1 MSDQDQRRME
11 TKRKIEV
18 GRSQLP
24 TDDVSFD
31 LLREN
36 LVKLIK
42 QADKAA
48 NLIKPYSDTIRVFG
62 QYDADGITATSIFVK
77 ALLREGKSIHTTI
90 LKQLTA
96 INLELVKSSKESFVV
111 LIDFGSGQLEFLNQ
125 LKAKTIIIIDHH
137 QPQGQPAENIIHIN
151 PLDFEITENISS
163 SGISYIV
170 SRALDKNNKDL
181 AELAI
186 IGAIGD
192 SQMGSIGSEW
202 GLLGLNKEIVKDAVA
217 SKKIN
222 HLKGLRIWGR
232 LSRPLHKALEY
243 SIDPY
248 IPNVSGSESGAV
260 HFLQEL
266 GIPVQKDDGSW
277 RTLSDLTQEEQ
288 QKLASG
294 IIIERATGNQE
305 NPDWIFGDVYELVE
319 RDPDFRDAAEFATMI
334 NATGKLEKAY
344 LGLAICLGDPNYYK
358 KVKDL
363 YSEYR
368 KTIGSYLRWIEKN
381 KDKAV
386 RETDN
391 AVYVLAGDKISEHII
406 SNVISIMHKDKY
418 NKKPLFGL
426 VSSEEG
432 LKISAR
438 ISDSLADSGVNLK
451 EILSTIAPNLGGQGG
466 GHKAASGAT
475 IPAGK
480 EEEFIEKVDAIL
492 CNIIQKNTTESNINT
507 KEEVVES
514 GAIAVQVTN
523 GKTESDVVTFHS
535 VYGQTGHKEIGTEG
549 EGKRGEAA
557 VEDRNAGKTEQGR
570 RFEKMER
577 KGLVRYLVS

>member
-1 MSDQDQRRME
+1 MPE
-11 TKRKIEV
+11 
-18 GRSQLP
+18 
-24 TDDVSFD
+24 D
-31 LLREN
+31 LKEN

-62 QYDADGITATSIFVK
+62 QYDADGITATSVFVK
-77 ALLREGKSIHTTI
+77 AILREGKSVHTTI

-96 INLELVKSSKESFVV
+96 ATLEHVKSSKEKFIV

-125 LKAKTIIIIDHH
+125 LKDKTILVIDHH

-151 PLDFEITENISS
+151 PLDFQITENISA
-163 SGISYIV
+163 SGTSYIV
-170 SRALDKNNKDL
+170 ARSLDKNNRDL

-192 SQMGSIGSEW
+192 SQTGSIGAEW
-202 GLLGLNKEIVKDAVA
+202 GLWGLNKEIVKEAVS

-232 LSRPLHKALEY
+232 ISRPLHKALEY

-266 GIPVQKDDGSW
+266 GIPIQKDDGSW
-277 RTLSDLTQEEQ
+277 RVLADLTQEEQ

-294 IIIERATGNQE
+294 IVIERASGNQA
-305 NPDWIFGDVYELVE
+305 NPDWIFGDVYELAD

-334 NATGKLEKAY
+334 NATGKLGKPY
-344 LGLAICLGDPNYYK
+344 LGMAICIGDPNYYK

-363 YSEYR
+363 YDEYR
-368 KTIGSYLRWIEKN
+368 KTIGSYLRWVEKN
-381 KDKAV
+381 KEKV
-386 RETDN
+386 VKETEQ
-391 AVYVLAGDKISEHII
+391 AVYLFAGDKISEHVI
-406 SNVISIMHKDKY
+406 SNIISIMHKGKY

-426 VSSEEG
+426 VASEEG

-438 ISDSLADSGVNLK
+438 VSDKLADGGINLK
-451 EILSTIAPNLGGQGG
+451 EILSTVTPEFGGQGG
-466 GHKAASGAT
+466 GHKAASGGT
-475 IPAGK
+475 IAAGK
-480 EEEFIEKVDAIL
+480 EDEFMQRIDAELAKVKAIQRVETSYL
-492 CNIIQKNTTESNINT
+492 LQQSAQESAIPTSDKHINT
-507 KEEVVES
+507 KGELVES
-514 GAIAVQVTN
+514 NAIAVY
-523 GKTESDVVTFHS
+523 E
-535 VYGQTGHKEIGTEG
+535 QTRHQEVRAEG
-549 EGKRGEAA
+549 EGKDREALQA
-557 VEDRNAGKTEQGR
+557 TGGEQGKGVQNR

-577 KGLVRYLVS
+577 KGLVRYLVA